1 MSCCADNKA
10 VAAPLL
16 SEPKEVK
23 KVEYKSLEVEK
34 NEAPR
39 KKKVRASGIPPSET
53 IQGDFDDIE
62 VGHEDSCF
70 GLCTLSE
77 ELERRQS

>member
-16 SEPKEVK
+16 SEPKELE
-23 KVEYKSLEVEK
+23 KVGYKSLEVEK
-34 NEAPR
+34 NGAPR
-39 KKKVRASGIPPSET
+39 KKSGIPPSET